1 MCVPLRVFRAPWLR
15 RLAAV
20 ATAFG
25 ATLHQPVLSSQAG
38 EPAGIIAIASKA
50 PGLLTLVGVQSQ
62 PTRRFSAGYLPHE
75 AAAAGRVVF
84 VSNYG
89 SAHVRS
95 SELTNRPG
103 NTLSAIDLARPDRA
117 PETIELGP
125 GRCAPHGLAVSR
137 DQQRLYVTCE
147 GRQEVLA
154 IDVASRRILHAIA
167 TNQAGSHMLV
177 VSADDARAYVTNF
190 WHGTVAVLDLKGK
203 RVLAQIPTGSGT
215 EGIGIS
221 PDGRYIYTSSVY
233 INEIVR
239 IDTSTLQPVRRA
251 VMDNCLGAV
260 RVVPTPGDGR
270 TLVVNCA
277 DNGRVLLVDADTLRI
292 KNNIA
297 VGTLPIG
304 ITVPDDRY
312 AYIANMADDT
322 ISVIDLRRATVVRT
336 LPAGDD
342 PDGIVFVRE

>member
-1 MCVPLRVFRAPWLR
+1 MAVLV
-15 RLAAV
+15 AAV
-20 ATAFG
+20 WVVA
-25 ATLHQPVLSSQAG
+25 LHQPPASEQAQV
-38 EPAGIIAIASKA
+38 EPAGVVAIASKA
-50 PGLLTLVGVQSQ
+50 PGLMTLVGLQAQ
-62 PTRRFSAGYLPHE
+62 PTRQFSVGYLPHE
-75 AAAAGRVVF
+75 VAAAGRVVF

-89 SAHVRS
+89 NAHVRS
-95 SELTNRPG
+95 SALTNRPG

-117 PETIELGP
+117 PEIIDLGT

-154 IDVASRRILHAIA
+154 IDVPSRRILHAIS

-190 WHGTVAVLDLKGK
+190 WHGTVTVLDLNAK
-203 RVLAQIPTGSGT
+203 RILAQIATVSGT

-221 PDGRYIYTSSVY
+221 PDSRHIYTSSVY

-239 IDTSTLQPVRRA
+239 IDTSTLQVVGRA
-251 VMDNCLGAV
+251 VMDNCRGAV
-260 RVVPTPGDGR
+260 RVVPTPATGR

-277 DNGRVLLVDADTLRI
+277 DNGRVLLVDADTLKIRYTI
-292 KNNIA
+292 P
-297 VGTLPIG
+297 VGTVPIG

-312 AYIANMADDT
+312 AYVANMGDDT
-322 ISVIDLRRATVVRT
+322 ISVIDINRGTVART
-336 LPAGDD
+336 VAAGDE
-342 PDGIVFVRE
+342 PDGIVFVSEEPRRTGTRGY